1 MSGVPYDW
9 GELLPDR
16 VPESH
21 PPSAAPVA
29 GATRPEPLAWA
40 LIFAYGVL
48 LLFIVSA
55 LGGVFGLW

>member
-1 MSGVPYDW
+1 MSGGTYDW
-9 GELLPDR
+9 SELLPDR
-16 VPESH
+16 IPESH
-21 PPSAAPVA
+21 PASAAPVT

-55 LGGVFGLW
+55 SGAVFGLW